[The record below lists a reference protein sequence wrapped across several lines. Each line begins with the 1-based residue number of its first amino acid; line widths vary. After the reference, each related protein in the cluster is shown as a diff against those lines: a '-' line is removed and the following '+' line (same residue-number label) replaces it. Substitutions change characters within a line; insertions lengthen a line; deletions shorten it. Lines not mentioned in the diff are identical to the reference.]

1 MIKWFILGMLAQQF
15 ISLIAWLMWDS
26 DDKTAWCS
34 AGIWAVVWRCIS
46 FVYTKVSYWICE
58 KYFRRY
64 VIRKENRTI
73 DQIIYPKHKAE
84 KIFKVIYVSEDGTTN
99 HFPEKSVVQVPMY
112 YRRTLSELLKEY
124 RYANKISLSQYGQE

>member
-1 MIKWFILGMLAQQF
+1 MIKWFILGMLTRQF

-26 DDKTAWCS
+26 DDKTVWCS
-34 AGIWAVVWRCIS
+34 VGVWGVVWCCID
-46 FVYTKVSYWICE
+46 FVYKKVSYLICE

-64 VIRKENRTI
+64 VIRKENHTI

-99 HFPEKSVVQVPMY
+99 HFPKKSVVQVPMY
-112 YRRTLSELLKEY
+112 YKRTLSELLKEY

>member
-1 MIKWFILGMLAQQF
+1 MIKWFILGVLAQQL
-15 ISLIAWLMWDS
+15 ISFIAWLVWES

-34 AGIWAVVWRCIS
+34 TGIWTVIWCCIA
-46 FVYTKVSYWICE
+46 FIYKKISYWVCK

-64 VIRKENRTI
+64 VIKKENRII

-99 HFPEKSVVQVPMY
+99 QFPEKSVIQVPIY
-112 YRRTLSELLKEY
+112 YRRTLKELLKEY
-124 RYANKISLSQYGQE
+124 RYADKISLSQYGQE